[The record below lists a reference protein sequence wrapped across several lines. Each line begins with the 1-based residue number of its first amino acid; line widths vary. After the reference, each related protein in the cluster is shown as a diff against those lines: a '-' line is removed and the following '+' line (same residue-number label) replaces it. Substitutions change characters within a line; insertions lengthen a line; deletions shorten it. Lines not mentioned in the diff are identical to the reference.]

1 MNSKKLVTTATL
13 AAAALAGISVST
25 NVQADQRLTNSVNT
39 QQNAQPTYQ
48 AQVNQAQQ
56 RVTRAQVN
64 LNSAS
69 AAYGAAQSTANGA
82 QAALTSAQNSASAQQ
97 AAVSGAQAKADA
109 ASATVDS
116 AQQVLQ
122 ASQQNKPTS
131 AAMTQTRQ
139 DIASQGDQ
147 LQSDQTALD
156 AAKAVAS
163 ESGRK
168 TSAAQDQVNA
178 LAGQRNAQQATVNS
192 AQTER
197 DHASAA
203 LSDSNKRVADTSDA
217 LDTANSNVATAQ
229 AGVSSAQ
236 AALTSAQSAAAVA
249 SQATSVAND
258 AAQTAQSAAATAQQA
273 QQDATDRVNAASAK
287 LASDSAALSAA
298 SQAVTAASAA
308 VDQARYAQENLL
320 PTFSFTAEQKALTQ
334 QLARE
339 AKAVDDQVI
348 PLGGW
353 LGDSAIT
360 GAPAFNEWATKM
372 TDTTLEAYQAGDYEN
387 YLERLKPYYGD
398 WTDQLKSDKNETVD
412 LTNVT
417 DAQVH
422 ELSTFTAAL
431 LNRISQELGIDNI
444 VSKEVA
450 TQGAAAVAKEVAQIS
465 TRDNVFGGHYLR
477 ALHTAYYDHGLT
489 NSPADEPRYQ
499 TADSNDMGESLS
511 TYGDSEISGPKM
523 SMAKVKEN
531 LVQSIA
537 GMIFADG
544 GSQMG
549 HAISMLGL
557 DTIDNPNNEQIIGVA
572 PSYAGMPN
580 SWNTNVI
587 SMHINQPYLSCFKN
601 PTAEQKQKQDAA
613 GMFVEL
619 PDQTANAA
627 REELKQA

>member
-1 MNSKKLVTTATL
+1 MMLL
-13 AAAALAGISVST
+13 
-25 NVQADQRLTNSVNT
+25 R
-39 QQNAQPTYQ
+39 
-48 AQVNQAQQ
+48 
-56 RVTRAQVN
+56 RR
-64 LNSAS
+64 
-69 AAYGAAQSTANGA
+69 
-82 QAALTSAQNSASAQQ
+82 
-97 AAVSGAQAKADA
+97 
-109 ASATVDS
+109 
-116 AQQVLQ
+116 
-122 ASQQNKPTS
+122 SQLPLRPNRPNKT
-131 AAMTQTRQ
+131 
-139 DIASQGDQ
+139 
-147 LQSDQTALD
+147 
-156 AAKAVAS
+156 
-163 ESGRK
+163 
-168 TSAAQDQVNA
+168 
-178 LAGQRNAQQATVNS
+178 
-192 AQTER
+192 
-197 DHASAA
+197 
-203 LSDSNKRVADTSDA
+203 
-217 LDTANSNVATAQ
+217 
-229 AGVSSAQ
+229 
-236 AALTSAQSAAAVA
+236 
-249 SQATSVAND
+249 
-258 AAQTAQSAAATAQQA
+258 
-273 QQDATDRVNAASAK
+273 NAASAK